1 MRDYASDMILNIHSD
16 ASYLPE
22 SRARSRIVEEFFMG
36 SIPVNGKLIKLN
48 GAIFIMCG
56 ILKFVVA
63 LAAEAELAALFI
75 NAKEGKI
82 LRMTLEEMDHK
93 QPPTPMHCD
102 NIYATGIANDTVK
115 KQ

>member
-1 MRDYASDMILNIHSD
+1 
-16 ASYLPE
+16 
-22 SRARSRIVEEFFMG
+22 MG
-36 SIPVNGKLIKLN
+36 SAPVNGRPIKLN

-63 LAAEAELAALFI
+63 SAAEAELAALFI

-82 LRMTLEEMDHK
+82 IRMTLEEMGHK

-102 NIYATGIANDTVK
+102 NITATGIANDTVK